1 MRTRLLNLRDLAAP
15 LALAVLLTSLAC
27 SARAQSLE
35 AHPFDLSRCRGP
47 ECVWLIPPGPN
58 GSPIRRGDPP
68 GIDWVGV
75 SNGVSNVFFRFFG
88 NLSPNATGIQFVSLN
103 EHPLTEFVVPFGES
117 GFSFVGLGNSN
128 TYALAP
134 TRFYRE
140 YNGILALRYGF
151 LPPSAFQIS
160 VTASPAYITLVNI
173 AGYPGVD
180 DRRDLPGTVVLG
192 GAGGLD
198 LTYATDRIALEG
210 HFYLMPGADL
220 GSGARGIRQVQ
231 VLEATFSLNRWLG
244 IPNDAPLDLSIQGL
258 HVERGDAPEQIYE
271 YGSEAR
277 GAEYYRG
284 ARDVREV
291 WQAMAFVTMRRE

>member
-1 MRTRLLNLRDLAAP
+1 MPTLSLSGATALTVVGFLLSF
-15 LALAVLLTSLAC
+15 AVPG
-27 SARAQSLE
+27 ARAQSLE
-35 AHPFDLSRCRGP
+35 TDLSDLSRCRGP

-58 GSPIRRGDPP
+58 GSPIRRSHDV
-68 GIDWVGV
+68 GIDWVEV
-75 SNGVSNVFFRFFG
+75 SDGVSNVFFRFFG
-88 NLSPNATGIQFVSLN
+88 NLAPNATGIQFVSLN
-103 EHPLTEFVVPFGES
+103 EHPLTEFVVPVGAS

-160 VTASPAYITLVNI
+160 VTASPAYITLLNV

-180 DRRDLPGTVVLG
+180 DGRDLPGTAVLG

-198 LTYATDRIALEG
+198 LTYANDMVALEG
-210 HFYLMPGADL
+210 HFYVMPGVDL
-220 GSGARGIRQVQ
+220 GSGARGVRQVQ
-231 VLEATFSLNRWLG
+231 VIEATFSLNRWLQ
-244 IPNDAPLDLSIQGL
+244 IPDDAPLDLSLQGL
-258 HVERGDAPEQIYE
+258 HVERGDAGERIYE
-271 YGSEAR
+271 YGSEAH
-277 GAEYYRG
+277 GADYYRG

-291 WQAMAFVTMRRE
+291 WQAMAFVTMRRH